1 MSFLS
6 KVLKVATGGLSGPI
20 GSLMKGDVK
29 GAGIGALTGGLMG
42 GGRRG
47 PGGMG
52 PQPVDPGA
60 QSYLDS
66 FSPEDQG
73 SIRGSWGS
81 NPNGQNDWFK
91 NAQAAGVPMGA
102 PPAAPPQP
110 GADPS
115 QLGAAMAGMGAPPD
129 QMAQDV
135 RNERRKFRMG
145 RMGGGAKVPGGARPG
160 GFTGMGIG
168 APRDDG
174 MWSRPGME

>member
-42 GGRRG
+42 GGRKG

-60 QSYLDS
+60 QGYLDS
-66 FSPEDQG
+66 FSPADQG
-73 SIRGSWGS
+73 SIRSSWGT

-91 NAQAAGVPMGA
+91 SAQAAGVPMPA
-102 PPAAPPQP
+102 AAPPQAAP
-110 GADPS
+110 G
-115 QLGAAMAGMGAPPD
+115 MAEMGMAPQPD

-135 RNERRKFRMG
+135 RNARRKFRMG
-145 RMGGGAKVPGGARPG
+145 RMGGG
-160 GFTGMGIG
+160 GFTGMGGG
-168 APRDDG
+168 A
-174 MWSRPGME
+174 SRPMME

>member
-20 GSLMKGDVK
+20 GSLMHGDVK

-115 QLGAAMAGMGAPPD
+115 QLGAAMAGMGAAPPD

-145 RMGGGAKVPGGARPG
+145 RMGGG
-160 GFTGMGIG
+160 GFTGMGG
-168 APRDDG
+168 APRG
-174 MWSRPGME
+174 VGLPRPGME

>member
-91 NAQAAGVPMGA
+91 SAQAAGVPMGA

-115 QLGAAMAGMGAPPD
+115 QLGAAMAGMGAAPPD

-145 RMGGGAKVPGGARPG
+145 RQGGGGYTGMGGGA
-160 GFTGMGIG
+160 
-168 APRDDG
+168 
-174 MWSRPGME
+174 SRPMME